1 MLTGNKY
8 NYYHVYVTQ
17 NKKMSCTD
25 ALKCIICNRK
35 PATKKKVPAIKSN
48 EPQWTNSIR
57 LARELE
63 PNINK
68 QTKKRRKNASLL
80 FQQNF
85 LQKYSIHEFDQ
96 ASNHRFKLRTLLI
109 VNDGHAASHRII
121 GAIFQS
127 VFLELVFRSFFLF
140 FSPFSFMD
148 WKFAFDSLCSVFL
161 FNFFNVCATYIGMGA
176 ELCLWHV
183 QPKIIR
189 I

>member
-1 MLTGNKY
+1 M
-8 NYYHVYVTQ
+8 
-17 NKKMSCTD
+17 
-25 ALKCIICNRK
+25 
-35 PATKKKVPAIKSN
+35 PAIKSS

-68 QTKKRRKNASLL
+68 QKKNEEKTHRCYFNKI
-80 FQQNF
+80 FF
-85 LQKYSIHEFDQ
+85 KYSIHEFDQ
-96 ASNHRFKLRTLLI
+96 ASNHRFKLRALLI

-127 VFLELVFRSFFLF
+127 VFLFLLVFRSYFFVVFSIFIYGLKVCFWLIVLGF
-140 FSPFSFMD
+140 FF
-148 WKFAFDSLCSVFL
+148 
-161 FNFFNVCATYIGMGA
+161 FNFFYVCAIYIGMGA

-183 QPKIIR
+183 QSKIIR